1 MLDSGFPL
9 FLGFVPFEAFVFRA
23 GFCFCLG
30 SIAEILRDGGG
41 AEITPSIVEAVAV
54 YMVAEHV
61 FRDIDNLA
69 VHPYFL
75 SQAAFSAA
83 LPAGGV

>member
-1 MLDSGFPL
+1 MMLDSHFPFSL
-9 FLGFVPFEAFVFRA
+9 SFVPFETFVFRA

-30 SIAEILRDGGG
+30 SIAEVLRDGGG
-41 AEITPSIVEAVAV
+41 AEIGPAIIEAVAV

-61 FRDIDNLA
+61 FRDVDNLS

-75 SQAAFSAA
+75 S
-83 LPAGGV
+83 